1 MNNNTIQLSSY
12 ITDSKL
18 LEERIDVI
26 ANDSIFETALI
37 IEHDGTCD
45 HVLIGK
51 LIKYAK
57 NYDLETIIKKVA

>member
-1 MNNNTIQLSSY
+1 MNTIRLNNY
-12 ITDSKL
+12 ITNSKL
-18 LEERIDVI
+18 IEERIDVI
-26 ANDSIFETALI
+26 ANDSLYETELV

-57 NYDLETIIKKVA
+57 NYDLEVTIKNVA